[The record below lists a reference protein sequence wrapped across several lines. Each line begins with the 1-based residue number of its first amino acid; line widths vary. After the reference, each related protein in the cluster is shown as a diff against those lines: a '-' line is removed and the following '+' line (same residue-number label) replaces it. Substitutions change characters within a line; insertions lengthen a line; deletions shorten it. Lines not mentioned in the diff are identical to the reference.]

1 MLILA
6 RESRGYSQT
15 QLAKKAAVSQAAI
28 SKFESGVLEIP
39 NDRIEAIAQALD
51 YPVAF
56 FFRREQRYG
65 YGSPCLYHR
74 KRQSLPIGK
83 QRELQASLNVRRM
96 EISRLL
102 QSVEIETE
110 ASFPRLDVEDYD
122 SPEQIAQLVR
132 RSWRLPLGPIRNL
145 VHSIENAGGIVI
157 SGSFGTRKLDA
168 ISLRAPGQLP
178 FFFVN
183 KDIPGDRMRFTLAH
197 EVGHVIMHAL
207 PSIEQE
213 READRFAAELLMP
226 EKEIKPDLR
235 ALTFQKLGSLKYHW
249 KVAMSALIMRAR
261 DTKQITNRQ
270 ATRFWT
276 KMSALGYRT
285 NEPYQL
291 PPEEPSV
298 VKDVVD
304 LHLKQYGYS
313 VPELSRAIGLHEEEF
328 RSLYVHE
335 TPRLRLVE

>member
-15 QLAKKAAVSQAAI
+15 QLAKKAKLSQAAI

-39 NDRIEAIAQALD
+39 DDRLEAIAQALE
-51 YPVAF
+51 YPTAF
-56 FFRREQRYG
+56 FFRRERRYG

-74 KRQSLPIGK
+74 KRQSLPISK
-83 QRELQASLNVRRM
+83 QREIQATLNVRRM
-96 EISRLL
+96 EIARLL
-102 QSVEIETE
+102 QSVEIETD
-110 ASFPRLDVEDYD
+110 AGFVRMDIEDYD
-122 SPEQIAQLVR
+122 SPEQIAQMVR
-132 RSWRLPLGPIRNL
+132 RSWRLPLGPVQNL
-145 VHSIENAGGIVI
+145 VRTIENASGIVV

-168 ISLRAPGQLP
+168 ISLRAPGQPP

-207 PSIEQE
+207 PSVEQE
-213 READRFAAELLMP
+213 READKFAAELLMP

-249 KVAMSALIMRAR
+249 KVAMSSLIRRAR
-261 DTKQITNRQ
+261 DLGQISDRQ
-270 ATRFWT
+270 AKRFWA
-276 KMSALGYRT
+276 KMGELGIRT
-285 NEPYQL
+285 NEPY
-291 PPEEPSV
+291 PIAPEEPSV

-304 LHLKQYGYS
+304 LHLRHYGYS
-313 VPELSRAIGLHEEEF
+313 VPELSRTVELHEEEF

-335 TPRLRLVE
+335 MPRLRLVE